1 MLAGVPQGTA
11 LPHNFRAVVLGSSG
25 ALGQAFVQLLTADPR
40 CFSVQGF
47 SRSSTPALYLE
58 DEQSII
64 RCAQDV
70 ASGGAVHLVIDAT
83 GALVI
88 DGRGPEKR
96 LEDISA
102 EGLMRAMQVN
112 AIGPALLMKHFVP
125 LMVKDQR
132 CVFAS
137 LSARVGS
144 IEDNHK
150 GGWYS
155 YRASK
160 AALNMLIQSTAIEAY
175 RKRPLAVFA
184 ALQPGTVQ
192 SRLTQDFVDQ
202 ASAMAPLD
210 SAARLLQVLENLPST
225 GRAHFVD
232 YEGRAIPW

>member
-1 MLAGVPQGTA
+1 MPQGTA

-25 ALGQAFVQLLTADPR
+25 ALGQAFVQLLTVDPR

-64 RCAQDV
+64 RCAQEV

-112 AIGPALLMKHFVP
+112 AIGPALLMKHWVP
-125 LMVKDQR
+125 LLVKDQR

-160 AALNMLIQSTAIEAY
+160 AARNMLLQSTAIEAH

-202 ASAMAPLD
+202 ASAMASLD

>member
-1 MLAGVPQGTA
+1 VSQAITA
-11 LPHNFRAVVLGSSG
+11 FPHNFRAVVLGSSG
-25 ALGQAFVQLLTADPR
+25 ALGQAFVQLLAADPR
-40 CFSVQGF
+40 CASVMGF
-47 SRSSTPALYLE
+47 CRSSAPALFLE
-58 DEQSII
+58 DEPSII
-64 RCAQDV
+64 HCAQEV

-102 EGLMRAMQVN
+102 EGLVRAMQVN

-125 LMVKDQR
+125 LMVRDQR

-160 AALNMLIQSTAIEAY
+160 AALNMLIQSTAIEVH

-192 SRLTQDFVDQ
+192 SRLTQAFVDQ

-210 SAARLLQVLENLPST
+210 SAARLLHILENLPST

-232 YEGRAIPW
+232 YEGRSIPW

>member
-102 EGLMRAMQVN
+102 EGLMLAMQVN
-112 AIGPALLMKHFVP
+112 AIGPALLMKHWVP
-125 LMVKDQR
+125 LLVKDQR
-132 CVFAS
+132 CIFAS

-160 AALNMLIQSTAIEAY
+160 AARNMLLQSTAIEAH